1 MKQTIKS
8 VCIGA
13 VAGCAN
19 GLFGS
24 GGGTIVVPA
33 IEKYLGVETHVAHA
47 SAIAIILPLS
57 AASVAFYL
65 HGAEMDWKAALFVS
79 IGGVIGGLIGAK
91 LLAKLSAAW
100 LHKAFGLFMVA
111 AAVRMLLWT

>member
-1 MKQTIKS
+1 MRKTIKS

-13 VAGCAN
+13 TAGFFN

-33 IEKYLGVETHVAHA
+33 AEKYLRIETHKAHA

-57 AASVAFYL
+57 AVSAVFYAAN
-65 HGAEMDWKAALFVS
+65 AETNWHAVLFVS
-79 IGGVIGGLIGAK
+79 LGGILGGVIGAK
-91 LLAKLSAAW
+91 LLSRLSANW
-100 LHKAFGLFMVA
+100 LHKTFGLFMIVA
-111 AAVRMLLWT
+111 AIRMII